1 MTVGGAGGAREEQ
14 RGRLRHDPAPADAV
28 TVVRGGPDSIEKLR
42 SHARRTNRAWCLDG
56 VPLYGVSV
64 FCALDE
70 VGPASLQGLLSARL
84 TTYRVVHLTTVAA
97 LAGAGFSLLPTGRRP
112 HYTVALGSDGED
124 DLGRLLD
131 RLGSSQDNRYHQVRA
146 ERPEGPGQ

>member
-1 MTVGGAGGAREEQ
+1 MTEGGAGGAREEQ
-14 RGRLRHDPAPADAV
+14 RGRLRPEPSPSDTV

-64 FCALDE
+64 FCALDD
-70 VGPASLQGLLSARL
+70 VGPASLHGLLSVRL
-84 TTYRVVHLTTVAA
+84 MTYRVVHLTTVAA
-97 LAGAGFSLLPTGRRP
+97 LTEAGFSLLATGRRP
-112 HYTVALGSDGED
+112 HYTVALDSDSEE

-131 RLGSSQDNRYHQVRA
+131 RLGAPQHNQYHRLSDA
-146 ERPEGPGQ
+146 RPEGTRP